1 MLALERAG
9 YIMEQLQKKKVVLV
23 KDLSSEMDVSE
34 ETIRKDLERLEKK
47 GSLCRVHGGAYLKE
61 GYGNEATF
69 AVRGQIYRQE
79 KESLA
84 LACMDLIRENESII
98 LDCSTTAL
106 HIARA
111 LAASGKKCTVLTN
124 SLEACT
130 VLAGN
135 PAIRLIAVGGEYRAD
150 TASFGGSAVIETL
163 KQYRADKAVISSA
176 GISLESGITDYTE
189 EEAGIRRQM
198 MAQSRETVFVA
209 DSTKI
214 GRSALYVAGAWEKI
228 GCLVTQK
235 PFPAEQREFYD
246 ALEQAG
252 IPVVFCRREKGKQ
265 NARKGD
271 QNGETRGACQREEAG
286 AGNGQES
293 L

>member
-1 MLALERAG
+1 M
-9 YIMEQLQKKKVVLV
+9 
-23 KDLSSEMDVSE
+23 
-34 ETIRKDLERLEKK
+34 
-47 GSLCRVHGGAYLKE
+47 HGGAYLKE

-198 MAQSRETVFVA
+198 IAQSRETVYVA

-214 GRSALYVAGAWEKI
+214 GRSALYVSGAWEAI
-228 GCLVTQK
+228 SCLVTQK
-235 PFPAEQREFYD
+235 PFPAEQKEFYD

-252 IPVVFCRREKGKQ
+252 VPVLFCRREKGKQ
-265 NARKGD
+265 NA
-271 QNGETRGACQREEAG
+271 
-286 AGNGQES
+286 
-293 L
+293 